1 MADTSAGR
9 PQVPQATMSTSR
21 LESFSDGVIA
31 VAITLLILDLHVPNT
46 GTPGSL
52 ARHLGEQWPNF
63 AAYVASFLTIGVVWI
78 NHHTLLGRLA
88 RADHFVLMLNI
99 ALLMTIVV
107 LPFTT
112 SLMSAYLTAHAG
124 QHLAA
129 VIYGGSFLL
138 FRLVF
143 LVIQR
148 HLLTNRTHLMHQPPS
163 PALRRAILRRTA
175 IGVVPY
181 LLATLGGLL
190 SPYLTLAI
198 VAAVALFYAVPA
210 PDRRV
215 R

>member
-1 MADTSAGR
+1 MANISAGR
-9 PQVPQATMSTSR
+9 PRATMSTSR
-21 LESFSDGVIA
+21 LEAFSDGVIA
-31 VAITLLILDLHVPNT
+31 VAITLLVLDLRVPSPA
-46 GTPGSL
+46 TPGSL
-52 ARHLGEQWPNF
+52 ARHLADQWPSF
-63 AAYVASFLTIGVVWI
+63 AAYFVSFLTIGVVWI
-78 NHHTLLGRLA
+78 NHHAMLRRLA
-88 RADHFVLMLNI
+88 SADHSVLMLNV

-112 SLMSAYLTAHAG
+112 SLMSAYLTAPAG

-129 VIYGGSFLL
+129 VIYGGSFLV

-143 LVIQR
+143 LVMQR
-148 HLLTNRTHLMHQPPS
+148 HLLIHRAHLMHEPPT

-198 VAAVALFYAVPA
+198 NGSVALFYSLPA
-210 PDRRV
+210 PDDRRAP
-215 R
+215 